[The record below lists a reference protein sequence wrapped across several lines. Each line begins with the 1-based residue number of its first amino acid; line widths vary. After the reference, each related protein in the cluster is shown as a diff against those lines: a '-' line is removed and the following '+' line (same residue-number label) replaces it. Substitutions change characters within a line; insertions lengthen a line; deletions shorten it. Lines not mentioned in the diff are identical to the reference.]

1 VIYNTPIANGR
12 EYTSAE
18 WLRAMIEIEVEGY
31 APNEMLSVVP
41 FTAALSTLLLVEAGA
56 SKTTPA
62 LDNLQADARHFPAGA
77 GAEVLA

>member
-1 VIYNTPIANGR
+1 MDKTLSNGR

-41 FTAALSTLLLVEAGA
+41 STATLSTLPLVPPGA
-56 SKTTPA
+56 SQTVATV
-62 LDNLQADARHFPAGA
+62 DDLQADAGCFPAGA